1 MKLSK
6 LMMAF
11 AMCAVTLTGTAQT
24 KVIAHRGYWKCEG
37 SAQNSIASL
46 TKAAEAKVYGSE
58 FDVQLTKDKEI
69 VVNHDDSIQGICI
82 FDTPFAELKD
92 LNLSNGE
99 KLSTLDDYLVAG
111 KKLTGTQLILEIKPH
126 RTEEA
131 EMKR

>member
-46 TKAAEAKVYGSE
+46 NKRLQRQRCMVR
-58 FDVQLTKDKEI
+58 
-69 VVNHDDSIQGICI
+69 N
-82 FDTPFAELKD
+82 
-92 LNLSNGE
+92 
-99 KLSTLDDYLVAG
+99 STYN
-111 KKLTGTQLILEIKPH
+111 
-126 RTEEA
+126 
-131 EMKR
+131 

>member
-46 TKAAEAKVYGSE
+46 TKAAEAKVYGS
-58 FDVQLTKDKEI
+58 
-69 VVNHDDSIQGICI
+69 
-82 FDTPFAELKD
+82 
-92 LNLSNGE
+92 
-99 KLSTLDDYLVAG
+99 
-111 KKLTGTQLILEIKPH
+111 
-126 RTEEA
+126 
-131 EMKR
+131 